1 MNPHYPIHVKMEGM
15 LCAVIGGGE
24 VAQRKVGTLLECGA
38 IITIISPEITPLLAE
53 WTEQGK
59 INWKRELYQGQDL
72 SPYFFIVAAT
82 NHRHVNYSVYE
93 QAKRTKAFINIADRP
108 DLCNYIVPSTVKRGR
123 LVISVSTSGASPSL
137 ASKLRRRLER
147 EFGQEYEGYVDFLAQ
162 MRLKVLQEI
171 KDATVRKQ
179 IFQEL
184 LDDRYVEAPSL
195 QREQMADALLQQVKQ
210 REQL

>member
-1 MNPHYPIHVKMEGM
+1 M
-15 LCAVIGGGE
+15 
-24 VAQRKVGTLLECGA
+24 
-38 IITIISPEITPLLAE
+38 
-53 WTEQGK
+53 
-59 INWKRELYQGQDL
+59 
-72 SPYFFIVAAT
+72 
-82 NHRHVNYSVYE
+82 
-93 QAKRTKAFINIADRP
+93 
-108 DLCNYIVPSTVKRGR
+108 
-123 LVISVSTSGASPSL
+123 ISVSTSGASPSL